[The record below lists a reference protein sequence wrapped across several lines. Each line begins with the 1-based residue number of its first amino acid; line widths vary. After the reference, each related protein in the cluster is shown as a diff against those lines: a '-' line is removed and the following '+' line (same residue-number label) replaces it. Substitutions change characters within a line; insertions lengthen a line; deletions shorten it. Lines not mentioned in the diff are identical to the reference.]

1 MPFGVTRRRIVNS
14 SICQGHGAGQAVGA
28 LGEVRPRLD
37 EKWSG
42 VMILRLQAMFDDRL
56 HGQGAGYF
64 ALFLAANTIGEYVE
78 AERRFNLVGIF
89 VVLTDT
95 PDVRLCSNVNTQ
107 RVTSTLGWHAQ
118 CNAVRCG
125 AIGTIGPIGMAR
137 RPAVRR
143 CRKRALAR
151 QILYG

>member
-37 EKWSG
+37 EKRSG
-42 VMILRLQAMFDDRL
+42 VMILRLLAMFDDRL

-78 AERRFNLVGIF
+78 AERGFNLVGVF

-118 CNAVRCG
+118 CDAVRSVRLVRLV
-125 AIGTIGPIGMAR
+125 AIGTAR
-137 RPAVRR
+137 RPVVRPPLPEA
-143 CRKRALAR
+143 ALIR
-151 QILYG
+151 Q